1 MKKILAAAALAVLSI
16 TAAAPTHAATP
27 SAAKPLHAVSALTPA
42 AGAEVPESSRYVIH
56 NVGSAEGT
64 GLGIGPV
71 PLIYPPVDVPVRYLS
86 GPLVERWVVRPV
98 ENGLYTITA
107 GQGRP
112 AEPGR
117 PGDYAL
123 VERDGA
129 VFVSATKH
137 PGRWAIQPAGGG
149 RWTIGVPNGDRVIT
163 LNEDDEFPPVVLAPR
178 NGSEDQLWDSVPV
191 EDLD

>member
-16 TAAAPTHAATP
+16 TVAAPTHAATP
-27 SAAKPLHAVSALTPA
+27 SAVKPLHANSAFAPTA
-42 AGAEVPESSRYVIH
+42 RAEIPEANRYVIH

-71 PLIYPPVDVPVRYLS
+71 PLIYPPIDVPVRNLS
-86 GPLVERWVVRPV
+86 GGFVERWVVTPV
-98 ENGLYTITA
+98 GNGLYTIIA

-112 AEPGR
+112 AEGGR

-129 VFVSATKH
+129 VFVSATKQ
-137 PGRWAIQPAGGG
+137 PGRWTIEPAGGG
-149 RWTIGVPNGDRVIT
+149 RWTIGVPNSDRVIT

-178 NGSEDQLWDSVPV
+178 NGSDAQLWDSA
-191 EDLD
+191 LLG